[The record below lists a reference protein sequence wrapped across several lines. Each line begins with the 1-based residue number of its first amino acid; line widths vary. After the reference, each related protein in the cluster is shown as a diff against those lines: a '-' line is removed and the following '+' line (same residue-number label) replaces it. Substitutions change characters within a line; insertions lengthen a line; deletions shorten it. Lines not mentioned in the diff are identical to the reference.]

1 MRRRVQA
8 GMTQMRTARTL
19 LGGLVLA
26 GTAVLAVPGTAYA
39 CSCVSAGPRQ
49 YVEWADA
56 VVWAQVVDV
65 QRPAPPVGDAHYL
78 LEVDRV
84 YKGEVTRSAQ
94 VDSDVSG
101 AACGLEGIESDRSY
115 AFFLEGSGSPWS
127 ATLCGGTGSVD
138 RDRLE
143 QVVGA
148 GEGTGE
154 QPGADARAGAAAGVA
169 PQPGGPVRLPVS
181 TWSWA
186 GVGTGALACLV
197 GCAAWALR
205 HRRLAG

>member
-1 MRRRVQA
+1 
-8 GMTQMRTARTL
+8 MTRMRTARSL
-19 LGGLVLA
+19 LGGMVLA
-26 GTAVLAVPGTAYA
+26 GTAVLAVPGTAHA
-39 CSCVSAGPRQ
+39 CSCVSAGPRE

-56 VVWAQVVDV
+56 VVWARVVDV
-65 QRPAPPVGDAHYL
+65 QRPATPIGDAHYL

-115 AFFLEGSGSPWS
+115 AFFLDGQGSPWS

-143 QVVGA
+143 RVVGA

-154 QPGADARAGAAAGVA
+154 DQGADDQTATAVAGVA
-169 PQPGGPVRLPVS
+169 PEPGGPSQLPVS

-186 GVGTGALACLV
+186 GVGAGALACLV
-197 GCAAWALR
+197 GCAVWALR
-205 HRRLAG
+205 HRRPVG

>member
-1 MRRRVQA
+1 
-8 GMTQMRTARTL
+8 MTHLRTARTL

-26 GTAVLAVPGTAYA
+26 GTAVLAVPGTAHA

-56 VVWAQVVDV
+56 VVWARVSDV
-65 QRPAPPVGDAHYL
+65 QKPAPPVGEAHYL

-115 AFFLEGSGSPWS
+115 AFFLQGDRSPWS

-143 QVVGA
+143 QVVGT
-148 GEGTGE
+148 GEGTGQAPQTDE
-154 QPGADARAGAAAGVA
+154 RSATAAGVA
-169 PQPGGPVRLPVS
+169 PQPGGPTRLPVS

-186 GVGTGALACLV
+186 GVGAGVMACLV
-197 GCAAWALR
+197 GCGAWALR
-205 HRRLAG
+205 HRRAAG

>member
-1 MRRRVQA
+1 
-8 GMTQMRTARTL
+8 MRTTRTL

-26 GTAVLAVPGTAYA
+26 GSAVLAVPGTAHA

-56 VVWAQVVDV
+56 VVWARVVDV
-65 QRPAPPVGDAHYL
+65 QRPAPPIGDAHYL

-115 AFFLEGSGSPWS
+115 AFFLEGTGSPWS
-127 ATLCGGTGSVD
+127 ATLCGGTGAVD

-143 QVVGA
+143 QVLGA
-148 GEGTGE
+148 GEGTDEGTGG
-154 QPGADARAGAAAGVA
+154 QSGTDARAGTAAGVA
-169 PQPGGPVRLPVS
+169 PQPGGPTRLPVS

-186 GVGTGALACLV
+186 GVGAGALACLV

-205 HRRLAG
+205 HRRPVG

>member
-1 MRRRVQA
+1 
-8 GMTQMRTARTL
+8 MTRMRTARAL

-26 GTAVLAVPGTAYA
+26 GTAVLAVPGTAHA
-39 CSCVSAGPRQ
+39 CSCVSAGPRE

-56 VVWAQVVDV
+56 VVWARVVDV
-65 QRPAPPVGDAHYL
+65 QRPATPIGDAHYL

-115 AFFLEGSGSPWS
+115 AFFLDGQGSPWS
-127 ATLCGGTGSVD
+127 ATLCGGTGNVD

-143 QVVGA
+143 QLLGSRDD
-148 GEGTGE
+148 TGE
-154 QPGADARAGAAAGVA
+154 AGPVLREAVGTA
-169 PQPGGPVRLPVS
+169 PQAGGPQRLPVS

-186 GVGTGALACLV
+186 GVGAGALACLV
-197 GCAAWALR
+197 GCAVWVLR
-205 HRRLAG
+205 HRRPVG

>member
-1 MRRRVQA
+1 MRAVRA
-8 GMTQMRTARTL
+8 L

-26 GTAVLAVPGTAYA
+26 GAAVLAVPGTAHA
-39 CSCVSAGPRQ
+39 CSCVSAGPRE

-56 VVWAQVVDV
+56 VVWARVVDV
-65 QRPAPPVGDAHYL
+65 QRPAAPVGDAHYL

-115 AFFLEGSGSPWS
+115 AFFLEGRDSPYS
-127 ATLCGGTGSVD
+127 ATLCGGSGSVD

-143 QVVGA
+143 RVL
-148 GEGTGE
+148 GTGE
-154 QPGADARAGAAAGVA
+154 QETEDQTATASGVA
-169 PQPGGPVRLPVS
+169 PQPGGPTRLPVS

-186 GVGTGALACLV
+186 GVGAGALACLV
-197 GCAAWALR
+197 GCAVWARR
-205 HRRLAG
+205 HRRPVG